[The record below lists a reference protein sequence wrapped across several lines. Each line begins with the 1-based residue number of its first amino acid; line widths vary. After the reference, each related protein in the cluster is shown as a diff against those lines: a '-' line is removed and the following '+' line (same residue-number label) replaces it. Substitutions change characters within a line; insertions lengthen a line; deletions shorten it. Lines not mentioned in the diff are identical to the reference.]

1 MPLDGVVLLQLHPG
15 QPLKVAQLARIGG
28 VADVV
33 AEIVEAEHRL
43 EEKLAALPGEKGAGV
58 VVMGQQPYVDPG
70 EEIHQQLQLVGF
82 SGHKGAAASAPLPG
96 RAVAAESAQAHRL
109 HMGSDGLRPIPEIV
123 QGLQRLTVG
132 AEAIPPAAA

>member
-1 MPLDGVVLLQLHPG
+1 MPLDGIVLLQLQPG
-15 QPLKVAQLARIGG
+15 QSLELAQLARIGV

-43 EEKLAALPGEKGAGV
+43 EEKLAAIPGEKGAGV

-70 EEIHQQLQLVGF
+70 EEVHQQLQGVGF
-82 SGHKGAAASAPLPG
+82 PGHEEAAASTPLAG
-96 RAVAAESAQAHRL
+96 RAKAAESAQAHRC

-123 QGLQRLTVG
+123 QGLHRLAVG
-132 AEAIPPAAA
+132 AQTIPPAAA